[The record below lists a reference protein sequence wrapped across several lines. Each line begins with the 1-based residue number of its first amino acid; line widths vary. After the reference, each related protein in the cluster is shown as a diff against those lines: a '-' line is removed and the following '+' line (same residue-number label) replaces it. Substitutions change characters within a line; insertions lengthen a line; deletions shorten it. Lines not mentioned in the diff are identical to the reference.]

1 MTRSSRT
8 PRRLIVGGETY
19 LWSVRHEH
27 HEEAAHY
34 EDCRDVLTIRRP
46 GALGR
51 LELVFGHDP
60 DGLHDPGLPVHPDT
74 HLDLEAPDTVIAL
87 LAEAR
92 RRGAPVSAD
101 TAEQLDG
108 WPLLEEAQGTP

>member
-27 HEEAAHY
+27 HGEEGHY
-34 EDCRDVLTIRRP
+34 EDCREVLTIRRP

-51 LELVFGHDP
+51 LELVFGRDEGRGHDLAHLATP
-60 DGLHDPGLPVHPDT
+60 
-74 HLDLEAPDTVIAL
+74 LDLEAPATVLAL
-87 LAEAR
+87 LTEAAR
-92 RRGAPVSAD
+92 HGSPVSAD
-101 TAEQLDG
+101 AAEQQDG
-108 WPLLEEAQGTP
+108 WPLFDEAMGMT

>member
-1 MTRSSRT
+1 M
-8 PRRLIVGGETY
+8 IVGGETY

-27 HEEAAHY
+27 HEKSGHY
-34 EDCRDVLTIRRP
+34 EGCRDVLTIRRP

-51 LELVFGHDP
+51 LELVFGRDR
-60 DGLHDPGLPVHPDT
+60 DGRHAPGPPGSPIHPGT
-74 HLDLEAPDTVIAL
+74 HLDLDTPDTVVAL
-87 LAEAR
+87 MTEAR

-108 WPLLEEAQGTP
+108 WPLLDCAAGAP